1 MASAALS
8 ALHGI
13 TAALSTAVLNV
24 GIALLGVVVI
34 ALLYAYPYRAL
45 TLPFRNLKGPPPT
58 SFVLGSLLTHALN
71 PVGAAYKPWLAKY
84 GATLRYRTLF
94 GSWTILTVDPVMV
107 GHVLQHTRQ
116 FHRQATF
123 NEFIGRIC
131 GKGVLVVE
139 NDDHKRQRRAVSSAF
154 SAFNVRG
161 MTPILWEKSYELVKT
176 LNDLV
181 GEGEAKGDSTGTI
194 DIHQYLMRATLD
206 MIGLAGFNYDF
217 ESTAGRKNP
226 LSTTL
231 FGTVQLMQAP
241 SLIRIFASIFPAL
254 FDAPTKLNK
263 SMASTRHV
271 MDTVGKEI
279 ITARKKELEADQ
291 VKVEKRTQLGM
302 DAVSLLVKANMA
314 ADLRD
319 DHRLTDDEVLGQI
332 GALLLAGN
340 ETSATALT
348 WASWHLAHRPDIQD
362 KLRADVDSVDED
374 RPEVERL
381 QTLPYLDQFVHE
393 LLRFDPP
400 LHRVIRHCVED
411 TVVPLSIPV
420 QGADGK
426 TIDSIKV
433 SKGTEIAIAINE
445 INRSKEIWGEDAE
458 EFNPDRFAR
467 TGIPAS
473 NVPGI
478 WGNLLTFIAG
488 PHNCIGYRFALME
501 IKIVL
506 FVLVRNFK
514 FEIDPA
520 DPAVDRRVRS
530 FTMRP
535 VVVGRESEG
544 IQLPVV
550 LRAIKRE

>member
-1 MASAALS
+1 MASASLSTLHGLAAALTS
-8 ALHGI
+8 AL
-13 TAALSTAVLNV
+13 VNV
-24 GIALLGVVVI
+24 GIPILGLI
-34 ALLYAYPYRAL
+34 ILALLYAYPYRAF
-45 TLPFRNLKGPPPT
+45 TLPYRNLQGPPPS
-58 SFVLGSLLTHALN
+58 SFVLGSLLTHAMAPL
-71 PVGAAYKPWLAKY
+71 GAAYKPWVAKY
-84 GATLRYRTLF
+84 GATLRYRSLF
-94 GSWTILTVDPVMV
+94 GAWTILTVDPVTV

-161 MTPILWEKSYELVKT
+161 MTPVLWEKSYELVKT
-176 LNDLV
+176 LDALT
-181 GEGEAKGDSTGTI
+181 GKGEAKDSTGTI
-194 DIHQYLMRATLD
+194 DIHKYLMRATLD

-217 ESTAGRKNP
+217 ESTGGRKNP

-241 SLIRIFASIFPAL
+241 SLIRIFSSVFPVL
-254 FDAPTKLNK
+254 FDAPTKLNE
-263 SMASTRHV
+263 SIVSTRRV
-271 MDTVGKEI
+271 MDTVGREI
-279 ITARKKELEADQ
+279 ITARKKELEAEQ

-319 DHRLTDDEVLGQI
+319 DHRLTDNEVLGQI
-332 GALLLAGN
+332 GALMLAGN

-362 KLRADVDSVDED
+362 KLRADLDSVDED
-374 RPEVERL
+374 RPDVERL

-420 QGADGK
+420 RGRDGK
-426 TIDSIKV
+426 MMDSIKV

-445 INRSKEIWGEDAE
+445 INRSKDIWGPDAE
-458 EFNPDRFAR
+458 EFNPDRFAKA
-467 TGIPAS
+467 GIPAS

-488 PHNCIGYRFALME
+488 PHNCLGYRFALME

-520 DPAVDRRVRS
+520 DPVVERRVRS

-535 VVVGRESEG
+535 VVIGRESEG

-550 LRAIKRE
+550 LRPIKRD